1 MKKGVPPKKLLLNDA
16 AQVSLDLAA
25 QRGGWLDAFGASG
38 AARQLSEVG
47 LGDDVKFCAQPD
59 KLAIVPVYADRRIAA

>member
-1 MKKGVPPKKLLLNDA
+1 
-16 AQVSLDLAA
+16 VSLDLAG
-25 QRGGWLDAFGASG
+25 QQGGWLDAFGASG

-59 KLAIVPVYADRRIAA
+59 RVAIVPVYADRRIAA